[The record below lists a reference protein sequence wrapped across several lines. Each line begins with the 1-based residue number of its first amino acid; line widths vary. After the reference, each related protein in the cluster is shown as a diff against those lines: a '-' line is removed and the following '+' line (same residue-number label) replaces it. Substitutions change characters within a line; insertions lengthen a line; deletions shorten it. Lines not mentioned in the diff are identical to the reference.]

1 MANVA
6 LIIPAYDEAERICA
20 TLEAA
25 KKCKLA
31 DEIIVVSDGSTDKT
45 AEVARTVKGVRVVEL
60 KHNMGKGAAMSEGV
74 AATNAKVIA
83 FIDAD
88 LQGLTAEHI
97 DSIIA
102 PVLNGKCEMCVGI
115 FRGGRFWSDTSQI
128 IFPYISGQRA
138 MTRSLF
144 ERIPNLR
151 EKGYGVEV
159 AIYDFLKRRK
169 DVRQRRVVLRGVS
182 NSYKEKKLGFA
193 KGLQARK
200 QMYTEMWYARFRAGM
215 HGRRRATVDLRH
227 EIGFFDFEKSK
238 IAKAITEMREKQ
250 RRDRV
255 RKNRA
260 AIKRRKFRG

>member
-6 LIIPAYDEAERICA
+6 LIIPAYNEASRICA

-25 KKCKLA
+25 RKSKLA
-31 DEIIVVSDGSTDKT
+31 DEIIVVSDGSSDET
-45 AEVARTVKGVRVVEL
+45 AKAARAVKGVKVIEL
-60 KHNMGKGAAMSEGV
+60 RQNMGKGAAMSEGV
-74 AATNAKVIA
+74 ASTDAEVIA

-88 LQGLTAEHI
+88 LQGLTGEHI
-97 DSIIA
+97 DSIIS
-102 PVLNGKCEMCVGI
+102 PVENGKCEMCVGI

-215 HGRRRATVDLRH
+215 HGRRRATADLRH
-227 EIGFFDFEKSK
+227 ENTFFDFERSK
-238 IAKAITEMREKQ
+238 IAKAITDMRDRQ
-250 RRDRV
+250 RRAKL
-255 RKNRA
+255 RKNRTA
-260 AIKRRKFRG
+260 NKRRKFRG